1 MKICRFAST
10 KKKIVLDPD
19 HVNLALVY
27 DIYCEQANFKR
38 NVLGVDTFYEFA
50 VAQNGLLRPNTLNK
64 DYENERRVSKNDRGT
79 NVVER
84 KIER

>member
-50 VAQNGLLRPNTLNK
+50 VAK
-64 DYENERRVSKNDRGT
+64 MAC
-79 NVVER
+79 
-84 KIER
+84 